1 MKRISAGYVIW
12 RGDQQAAAVRVD
24 AVRHRFMGQDILSC

>member
-1 MKRISAGYVIW
+1 MKRISAGYVIL
-12 RGDQQAAAVRVD
+12 RGDQQTVRVD